1 MKRFFYLLILFFAP
15 TTLVAQDWNI
25 IWQQCFG
32 GSQPDGAYDIIAIE
46 NGYFTVGGTGSS
58 DGDISFSYGMGDGWL
73 VRTDSTGNL
82 LWEKTYGGSDS
93 EGFRRILPSTDGNYY
108 LIGTSWSTDGDI
120 TYNPYPGTGSFWVV
134 KIDIEGNILWDKI
147 LGGTKGDRPWTGAAT
162 ADGGV
167 VAIGEVSSDD
177 GHVSVH
183 YGGND
188 TWLVKLS
195 ADGEVEWDYTIG
207 TGWFDIGQAIIQTSG
222 GGYLA
227 GSNSII
233 LQGAVGNITCIP
245 PSYGYVTG
253 VLTKFDADM
262 NVQWQRCYGGNN
274 HDAIVGILELD
285 DGYIFSGS
293 TESTNIPGHKGNGDV
308 WVVRID
314 FDGNIVWQKAFGGSI
329 GEAGNKIFQT
339 DDNGFIV
346 AGNTYSNNGDV
357 SGNHSMSEHYPDIW
371 MFKIN
376 SVGELQWQQ
385 CFGGGGR
392 EEISRG
398 VVRKSDNNFVIA
410 ATTNLGPSYDV
421 GCAPYGGV
429 WDKDFWVFEILKDDT
444 VNIVTAQVEAEKVR
458 VYPNPAKDYVQFEV
472 HSSKF
477 PARLRQQ
484 AGKFEVGE
492 LRLFDV
498 FGREVARK
506 DITSEQTVLDVSVL
520 PGGVYF
526 YRVAL
531 EEISYSGKIVIQ
543 K

>member
-1 MKRFFYLLILFFAP
+1 MPPA
-15 TTLVAQDWNI
+15 LVAQDWNI
-25 IWQQCFG
+25 IWQQCYG
-32 GSQPDGAYDIIAIE
+32 GSDNDVAYDIIAIE
-46 NGYFTVGGTGSS
+46 NGYFITGGTGSS
-58 DGDISFSYGMGDGWL
+58 DGDISFSHGMGDGWL

-93 EGFRRILPSTDGNYY
+93 EGFMRILTSTDGNYY
-108 LIGTSWSTDGDI
+108 LLGTSWSTDGDI
-120 TYNPYPGTGSFWVV
+120 SYNPYPGTGSFWIV
-134 KIDIEGNILWDKI
+134 KIDVEGNILWDKI
-147 LGGTKGDRPWTGAAT
+147 AGGTKGDYLWTGAAT

-177 GHVSVH
+177 GHVSVF

-188 TWLVKLS
+188 TWIVKLS

-207 TGWFDIGQAIIQTSG
+207 TGWFDIGQAIIQTSD

-233 LQGAVGNITCIP
+233 LQGAVGNISCTP
-245 PSYGYVTG
+245 PSFGWVTG

-274 HDAIVGILELD
+274 HDAISGILELD
-285 DGYIFSGS
+285 DGYVFVGG
-293 TESTNIPGHKGNGDV
+293 TESTNMPGHKGNGDV

-314 FDGNIVWQKAFGGSI
+314 FDGNIIWQKAFGGSI

-357 SGNHSMSEHYPDIW
+357 SGNHSMSEYYPDIW

-392 EEISRG
+392 EEISNG

-410 ATTNLGPSYDV
+410 GITNLGPSYDV
-421 GCAPYGGV
+421 GCAPYGGI

-444 VNIVTAQVEAEKVR
+444 VNIVIPQARAEKVR
-458 VYPNPAKDYVQFEV
+458 VYPNPAKDYIQFEV
-472 HSSKF
+472 PGS
-477 PARLRQQ
+477 R
-484 AGKFEVGE
+484 FEVEE

-498 FGREVARK
+498 FGRQVAWK
-506 DITSEQTVLDVSVL
+506 EIISEPTILDVSGL

-531 EEISYSGKIVIQ
+531 GEVLYSGKVVIQ
-543 K
+543 R